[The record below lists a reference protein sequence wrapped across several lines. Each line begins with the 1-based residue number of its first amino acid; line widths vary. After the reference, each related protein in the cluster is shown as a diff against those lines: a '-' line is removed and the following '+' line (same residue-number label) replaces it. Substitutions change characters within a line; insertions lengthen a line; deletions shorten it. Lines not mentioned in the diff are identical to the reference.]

1 MALTRPSARNF
12 GDGVVALVA
21 VLEQPGAEPHGGD
34 AVAVAEGEG
43 EGEGV
48 SEGSSVLLGLGG

>member
-43 EGEGV
+43 EGV